1 MLSFPLH
8 FILSGNANSVTG
20 LYHSWRFGDNIFTIN
35 NCKNIF
41 VALIIIERIHLYVS
55 ENNVA
60 GEVKY
65 RRRVFAISTT
75 TTLVQVQ
82 TSSKFVT
89 Q

>member
-1 MLSFPLH
+1 
-8 FILSGNANSVTG
+8 
-20 LYHSWRFGDNIFTIN
+20 
-35 NCKNIF
+35 